1 MSEAQQ
7 PANVDPIPVQASP
20 LARGE
25 EKIPSID
32 VQAIPI
38 VPPTPPP
45 PPTPPR
51 QPIPEPSIAA
61 SQVEP
66 PPPTMPPP
74 PAVPPP
80 TQAPAGASPAPE
92 PPPRKTV
99 VTHVWAMLCHL
110 MLFLVIPTVF
120 LGGVI
125 TFFVWQWKGT
135 NDKQVEDQG
144 REALNFQIN
153 VAVLTLLL
161 SFSCFLAVLV
171 PVVWLVALIMCIIA
185 ARHAYRGETYR
196 YPWVLRVVAH

>member
-1 MSEAQQ
+1 MSEAQE
-7 PANVDPIPVQASP
+7 PANVEPIPVQASP
-20 LARGE
+20 LSRGE

-32 VQAIPI
+32 IQALPI
-38 VPPTPPP
+38 IPPTPPP
-45 PPTPPR
+45 
-51 QPIPEPSIAA
+51 QPVPEPVLRA

-66 PPPTMPPP
+66 APPMSPPP
-74 PAVPPP
+74 PAAPPPP
-80 TQAPAGASPAPE
+80 TTQAPSSATPAPE
-92 PPPRKTV
+92 APRKTV
-99 VTHVWAMLCHL
+99 VTHGWAMLCHL
-110 MLFLVIPTVF
+110 LLFLVIPTVF